1 MIKFRVLVLL
11 YVLSLCT
18 ACSQPSTID
27 HRAAIDAQMQ
37 ANAHKHGIPG
47 QAVLVLHNN
56 DILYRSAL
64 GTTALS
70 DGVPVTPKTVF
81 PVYSITKLF
90 TITLAMQL
98 QQEGKVDFS
107 APASRYIDNLPLSWR
122 SIRIE
127 QFLNHASGIPE
138 YFDSNDF
145 SRPFPASLDAVF
157 ATLDKVSLVFAP
169 GERTSY
175 TNTNNLVIA
184 AVLEAITDTPYRELL
199 RQRIIEPLN
208 LHDTWLNLADV
219 PETRLVKSYR
229 AAASQIQPDLAI
241 SWPDYSIAH
250 GGAYMTLD
258 DLGTF
263 MSAIAHGRVVS
274 QAELLRLWQPY
285 KLASGATGFF
295 ANGWD
300 YGEWGRWHEVG
311 HDGGTK
317 VRVRILFDDNLDD
330 HYIVVY
336 LTNGNKDGVWSHTL
350 VRSVQSIIV
359 PN

>member
-1 MIKFRVLVLL
+1 MTKFSVIVLL
-11 YVLSLCT
+11 YLSYLCT
-18 ACSQPSTID
+18 GCTQPSTID
-27 HRAAIDAQMQ
+27 YRAAIDAQLLE
-37 ANAHKHGIPG
+37 NAQKHGIPG
-47 QAVLVLHNN
+47 QAVLVLHNGE
-56 DILYRSAL
+56 ILYRNAIGSTAIEDGAL
-64 GTTALS
+64 
-70 DGVPVTPKTVF
+70 VTPKTVF

-90 TITLAMQL
+90 TITLASKL
-98 QQEGKVDFS
+98 QEEGKLDFS
-107 APASRYIDNLPLSWR
+107 APASLYIDNLPLSWR

-145 SRPFPASLDAVF
+145 SRPFPASLDSVF
-157 ATLDKVSLVFAP
+157 AKLHNVPLAFSP

-184 AVLEAITDTPYRELL
+184 AVLEAITNTPYRELL

-208 LHDTWLNLADV
+208 LQETWLNLADV

-229 AAASQIQPDLAI
+229 ARAGQVVPDLSI

-258 DLGTF
+258 DLGKF
-263 MSAIAHGRVVS
+263 MSAVAHGRVVS
-274 QAELLRLWQPY
+274 KAELLRLWQPF
-285 KLASGATGFF
+285 KLENGATGFF

-330 HYIVVY
+330 HYIVAY

-350 VRSVQSIIV
+350 VRSVQTILL